1 MKWTLLFDYLKEN
14 DFIIS
19 LFYRYTHQS
28 VVSAALRVVGN
39 IVTGDDF
46 QTQVNSRYNS
56 TLYSFHV
63 DSWQVQHSLLQNL
76 HISVKSDWN
85 FGVHL
90 H

>member
-63 DSWQVQHSLLQNL
+63 DS
-76 HISVKSDWN
+76 
-85 FGVHL
+85 
-90 H
+90 